1 MKQLRFCILF
11 ALMLCLLLGCSKQPS
26 TLEVGEPV
34 FADFS
39 ALDIDGNA
47 VNQTI
52 FHDHK
57 LTMVNIWATFCSPC
71 IREMPDLAELND
83 DYGKDFQVVGI
94 VIDVTDAN
102 GNVVTYKKAS
112 ALDIIDTTN
121 ADYLH
126 LLPSPSLN
134 KAYLSKVQAVPETI
148 FVDQEGN
155 QIGEIYVGSKT
166 KAEWKKIIDSLLDQ
180 TQ

>member
-1 MKQLRFCILF
+1 MKQLRFCVLF
-11 ALMLCLLLGCSKQPS
+11 TLLLCLFCGCGKQTA
-26 TLEVGEPV
+26 TLEVGNPV
-34 FADFS
+34 LADFS
-39 ALDIDGNA
+39 AVDIEGKVVD
-47 VNQTI
+47 QTI
-52 FHDHK
+52 FSDHK
-57 LTMVNIWATFCSPC
+57 LTMVNIWATFCAPC

-83 DYGKDFQVVGI
+83 AYGKDFQVIGI
-94 VIDVTDAN
+94 VIDVADAN

-134 KAYLSKVQAVPETI
+134 KAYLSKVQAVPETV

-155 QIGEIYVGSKT
+155 QIDESYVGSKS

-180 TQ
+180 MP